1 VIAVRKTFLAVAVA
15 ASLAGCAT
23 TQSVDTRGAELRS
36 EAHDAMA
43 RRTAETPNEMPYF
56 RVVDE
61 IYLGA
66 TAVDAPR
73 TRTLPEVFRRPL
85 IYRQQRPVTLNEI
98 AEFVGSN
105 YGVPVVVTRDAL
117 DVAAES
123 VRDPVA
129 SLLQQSQAIASGGQ
143 QGQAQQTQPQQGIS
157 PTFTLIYEGDMEGF
171 FDQLTAKTGTS
182 WKWEGGTVVVF
193 GTETRIFPIDMQPG
207 QTQFSSSIDS
217 TGQAG
222 GGGEGGGGGGGGGE
236 GGGSGGT
243 QIASGLATTRSMSV
257 DGFGAATEAVKGMLS
272 PRGKMAALPSLNQ
285 ITVTDVPAVL
295 DRVDA
300 FVRDFNALATRQVAL
315 DIRIYSVEMSNSDG
329 MSIRWN
335 AVFDSMGPGVDV
347 DIGGGGVGIENAT
360 NFTFENDRPGSSWD
374 GTKLFVDALSRQGRV
389 TEVTSYSTTVLSGKP
404 QSVQIGD
411 QTTYLANASQTV
423 VPNVGV
429 QRALTPGS
437 VSTGF
442 ALHMVPTVV
451 RGDEVLLSMAI
462 DLSTLRELREVG
474 NIEQGAA
481 LEAPNV
487 SQRQLTQDAKLSS
500 GETLVLAGLEQ
511 ENLRD
516 DRSGVGDASFSLLG
530 GSRQAGKR
538 RNTLVMLV
546 TPRVINR

>member
-1 VIAVRKTFLAVAVA
+1 MTLRKSFLAVAVA

-36 EAHDAMA
+36 EADDAMA
-43 RRTAETPNEMPYF
+43 RRTADSPNELPYF

-61 IYLGA
+61 LYLGA

-105 YGVPVVVTRDAL
+105 YGVPVVITRDAL

-143 QGQAQQTQPQQGIS
+143 QGQAQQTQPQAGIS

-182 WKWEGGTVVVF
+182 WKWESGTVVVF

-222 GGGEGGGGGGGGGE
+222 GGSGGSGGGGE
-236 GGGSGGT
+236 SGGGSSGT

-329 MSIRWN
+329 MSIRWD
-335 AVFDSMGPGVDV
+335 AVFNGMGPGVDF

-374 GTKLFVDALSRQGRV
+374 GTKLFVDALARQGRV

-516 DRSGVGDASFSLLG
+516 DRSGVGDASFPLLG